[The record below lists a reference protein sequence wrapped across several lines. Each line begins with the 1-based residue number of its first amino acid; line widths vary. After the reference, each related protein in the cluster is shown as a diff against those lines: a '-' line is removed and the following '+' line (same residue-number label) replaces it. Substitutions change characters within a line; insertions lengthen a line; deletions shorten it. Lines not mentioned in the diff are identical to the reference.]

1 MTNEQVSK
9 TPQIQYFGYDDKGAQ
24 IGSEDFN
31 TVVPFDELEF
41 VKWAENEGHI
51 YGFATTTKETYVLL
65 DIDHDGDRDE
75 DQFDTRVLSEWID
88 DLPSEKI
95 IEYLLTTV
103 AGDKFRQ
110 TFETVCKGAYAVQTA
125 EHFGPLYIHTHQIIA
140 A

>member
-41 VKWAENEGHI
+41 VKWAEGNGLIH
-51 YGFATTTKETYVLL
+51 GFSETLEKTYIIV
-65 DIDHDGDRDE
+65 DVIPGDFRGEDE
-75 DQFDTRVLSEWID
+75 EVTEIMPEWID
-88 DLPSEKI
+88 RVSDKEI
-95 IEYLLTTV
+95 IKYLLTTV

-110 TFETVCKGAYAVQTA
+110 TFNTVCKGAYAIQTA
-125 EHFGPLYIHTHQIIA
+125 ERIGPLYVHTHQIIA